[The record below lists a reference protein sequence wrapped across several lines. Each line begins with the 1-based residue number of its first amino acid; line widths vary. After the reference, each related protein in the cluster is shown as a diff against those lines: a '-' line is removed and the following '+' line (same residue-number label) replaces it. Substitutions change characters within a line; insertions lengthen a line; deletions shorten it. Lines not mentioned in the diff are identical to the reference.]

1 MSPATLGVGGAIPR
15 AVPSEAAEG
24 GAATILAALA
34 TLEREGKEGFNEFDD
49 GVSELLVSS
58 FVAVLLDLL
67 LLLRRTLSN
76 AATGSCLKIG
86 IKFFKHLF

>member
-1 MSPATLGVGGAIPR
+1 MSPATLGVGAIPR
-15 AVPSEAAEG
+15 AVPSEAEG

-34 TLEREGKEGFNEFDD
+34 TLEREGKEGFNEFDG

-58 FVAVLLDLL
+58 FVAVLL

-86 IKFFKHLF
+86 IRFFKHLF

>member
-15 AVPSEAAEG
+15 AVPSEAEG

-34 TLEREGKEGFNEFDD
+34 TLEREGKEGVNEFNDG

-58 FVAVLLDLL
+58 FVAVLL